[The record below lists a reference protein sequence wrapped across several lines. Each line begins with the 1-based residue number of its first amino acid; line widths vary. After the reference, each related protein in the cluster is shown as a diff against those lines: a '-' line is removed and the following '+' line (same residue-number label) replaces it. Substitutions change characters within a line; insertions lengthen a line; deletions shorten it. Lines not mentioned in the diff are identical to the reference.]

1 VIASRSSPPPLTE
14 GNLGLRVLA
23 VFLSIFLWGFVRF
36 TQTPFSATISQ
47 ADIQVPLDLKT
58 DDDMA
63 ALNAP
68 GSVTITVR
76 GSRDAI
82 GSIEP
87 NAIAATVDLRGKTE
101 GLLFPRVTVIPP
113 PDLSVVTVQ
122 PERLSIRLVPIIT
135 QSYNVEARLSGHV
148 AQGYSASPPTLR
160 TSTATVK
167 GPKTAV
173 QTVKSVYAVI
183 TLDNTETGIMQRVQ
197 LEPRDEDGNPV
208 HNVEISPASEIVTVN
223 VTPAIV
229 PRLLPVFP
237 AFTGS
242 LAKGLRMNATWT
254 PRMLA
259 LVSPRASTP
268 PAAVFADA
276 IDVTRL
282 RAGEHRFSVKVVP
295 PKGATLVKE
304 KEIAVVVHVSALEK
318 AAAGSGAKKPPASP
332 SR

>member
-1 VIASRSSPPPLTE
+1 ME
-14 GNLGLRVLA
+14 GGNLGLRVLA
-23 VFLSIFLWGFVRF
+23 VLLSLFLWGFVRF

-47 ADIQVPLDLKT
+47 ADIQVPLDIKT

-68 GSVTITVR
+68 GTVTITVR

-82 GSIEP
+82 GGIEP
-87 NAIAATVDLRGKTE
+87 STIAATVDLRGKSE

-113 PDLSVVTVQ
+113 PELSVVTVQ
-122 PERLSIRLVPIIT
+122 PERLNIRLVPIIT
-135 QSYNVEARLSGHV
+135 QSFTVEARLSGHV

-160 TSTATVK
+160 TSTVTVK

-173 QTVKSVYAVI
+173 QTVKSVYAVV

-223 VTPAIV
+223 VTPAVV

-237 AFTGS
+237 AFTGN
-242 LAKGLRMNATWT
+242 LAPSLRMSASWT

-259 LVSPRASTP
+259 LVSTRGSTAP
-268 PAAVFADA
+268 PAVFAEA
-276 IDVTRL
+276 IDVSRL
-282 RAGEHRFSVKVVP
+282 RAGDHRFTTRVVA

-304 KEIAVVVHVSALEK
+304 KEITVVVHVSSPEK
-318 AAAGSGAKKPPASP
+318 AAAAAGAKKAPPSQP
-332 SR
+332 H